1 MYILLEISI
10 KFIKERFTKIPFF
23 EFLIIARN
31 SDSIS
36 SFFFKTILINIHLIF
51 YTTIQIICDCFV
63 LKFVK
68 SKFLF
73 VNFNQHESVKISKTQ
88 LNIYYPDK
96 DDAPP

>member
-1 MYILLEISI
+1 MYILREISI
-10 KFIKERFTKIPFF
+10 KFIKESFTKIPFF
-23 EFLIIARN
+23 EFLIIDRN

-51 YTTIQIICDCFV
+51 YTSIQIITDRFV

-68 SKFLF
+68 SNFLF
-73 VNFNQHESVKISKTQ
+73 INFNGHENVKIIKTQ
-88 LNIYYPDK
+88 LYIYYPDR